1 MGIISFLESIFF
13 LFRIVI

>member
-1 MGIISFLESIFF
+1 MSLYY